1 MLTRSRVRNGL
12 QGLALECLVNLA
24 RPRQPARSAWPLCEP
39 THLTIY
45 KVVVVVVVVV
55 DAIRNVITDIRA
67 TARELRAVR
76 QRRDGEGMVKE

>member
-24 RPRQPARSAWPLCEP
+24 RPRQPARSAWPLCES

-45 KVVVVVVVVV
+45 TGEGE
-55 DAIRNVITDIRA
+55 ALPT
-67 TARELRAVR
+67 R
-76 QRRDGEGMVKE
+76 QR